1 MQNNLIL
8 SSVLCLL
15 LSISAVAKEDV
26 ESPSLKTLHQ
36 AIAEL
41 VVRYYPKATSHV
53 FERTIGFEYSTRVYV
68 MPVVSKRLPGSE
80 APLAQERGPMDD
92 GVWCNVWC
100 RAGDLETR
108 PAYARSEGVTKRE
121 FFKEHIYYPSDS
133 RKKCHLLV
141 TLRLPMETTNE
152 QRKFVKELRGLLNQF
167 GKYLPAKNG

>member
-1 MQNNLIL
+1 
-8 SSVLCLL
+8 
-15 LSISAVAKEDV
+15 
-26 ESPSLKTLHQ
+26 
-36 AIAEL
+36 
-41 VVRYYPKATSHV
+41 
-53 FERTIGFEYSTRVYV
+53 
-68 MPVVSKRLPGSE
+68 
-80 APLAQERGPMDD
+80 MDD